1 MKEQNYGKIID
12 QGRRF
17 LKKQEAQ
24 EKQNAEWLKQ
34 LPHLVQCNSSHQT
47 MMVIALLCM
56 IAQIRAASFE
66 PSRSELSINQT
77 SPASLKYSS
86 SLELAQLQYVSLQ
99 LQAKNEQFRLGSVS
113 RLAEQEVLQA
123 YEKERAD
130 ILNQQSTDYRELK
143 LRFQSLRKKQLEFN
157 EYAQKLRGTET
168 AILFKREWY
177 DLQKTITVALSKLNV
192 ALFKKYTEIQL
203 VFDELQNKKWKLIQR
218 FNRPE
223 SDFSEEAEI
232 MFVAQLSDMMNQI
245 KEERL
250 FFKQSVHKMLQGLFN
265 QVAFRLEERKELI
278 DPFFDT
284 PEVNELYT
292 GYQMVFNNLD
302 QLHLSYESCE
312 PEKKHLDLTKTMAE
326 LDEELPKVLI
336 NLTKQLSPFDQV
348 LVFRTLKQ
356 IKSYDKLL
364 FVGVLL
370 SVLGG
375 IGTSLFCMFRREP
388 KIVNAKLDPGEQRL
402 REEIHNFENVI
413 FKFKNKLRK
422 LMSRVESCVDFIA
435 EEEFVFFNEKVNLF
449 FKKFLNLQ
457 NDMIE
462 KFNQFRENPVEE
474 LQGMIEIS
482 ILKNRKN
489 SMYDEYH
496 QLLNQCVTFEA
507 QKNRSNFNDDL
518 ELCVNINSEEK
529 LRNIKGLDKKISS
542 IVHVYESTFKEFN
555 YLKNRI
561 QVFEDSI
568 PFTKKMMARLSASFK
583 RSVTQKSDAQLL
595 SEITLLFEKFKRF
608 EKDIS
613 DVNFEKIDFFIQLLR
628 EKQEILNDQKQN
640 INAENYVEKMQL
652 FSGLNQEDKENF
664 KTIQEGMKT
673 LQFIFKKVEK
683 VERQFFEKVDDLNT
697 RLRSQEIRIAVA
709 CP

>member
-356 IKSYDKLL
+356 LKSYDKLL